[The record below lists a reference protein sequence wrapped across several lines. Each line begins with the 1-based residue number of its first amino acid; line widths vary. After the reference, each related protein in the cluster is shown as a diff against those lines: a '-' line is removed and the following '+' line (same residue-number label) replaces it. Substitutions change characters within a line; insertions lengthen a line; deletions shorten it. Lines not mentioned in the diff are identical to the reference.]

1 MNVLRSLLVAVAM
14 YSHIPVPQV
23 EWNKKSMAY
32 AMAFFPIIG
41 VLCGV
46 LLLGW
51 CLLAQLLDFGT
62 GLFAAGAL
70 LLPLVLTGGIHMD
83 GFCDVTDA
91 LSSWQ
96 TMERRLEILKDSHIG
111 AFALIG
117 LSCYMVAAFGLWT
130 EVQPDWQICLFL
142 ALGYVLSRV
151 LSGLSIVSLRCARNS
166 GLAATF
172 ANHADKRG
180 VKAALLIW
188 LGVTVAALMLLDW
201 LWAVIGLIAAA
212 VCFGYYRWL
221 SYSKFGGITGDL
233 AGWFLQVTELVWL
246 ALAVLLDKLT

>member
-1 MNVLRSLLVAVAM
+1 MNVLRSLLVALAM

-32 AMAFFPIIG
+32 AMAFFPVIG
-41 VLCGV
+41 LLCGG

-51 CLLAQLLDFGT
+51 RWLAGQLDLGV

-70 LLPLVLTGGIHMD
+70 LLPLLLTGGIHMD

-96 TMERRLEILKDSHIG
+96 TTERRLEILKDSHIG

-117 LSCYMVAAFGLWT
+117 LSCYMAAAFGLWT
-130 EVQPDWQICLFL
+130 EVEPSRKVCLFI

-151 LSGLSIVSLRCARNS
+151 LSGLSIVSLRCARTS

-172 ANHADKRG
+172 ADNADKQG
-180 VKAALLIW
+180 VRLALVVW
-188 LGVTVAALMLLDW
+188 LAVAVTAMLWLDW
-201 LWAVIGLIAAA
+201 LWGVIGLAAA
-212 VCFGYYRWL
+212 VCCFGYYRRL

-246 ALAVLLDKLT
+246 ALAVLLDKLA